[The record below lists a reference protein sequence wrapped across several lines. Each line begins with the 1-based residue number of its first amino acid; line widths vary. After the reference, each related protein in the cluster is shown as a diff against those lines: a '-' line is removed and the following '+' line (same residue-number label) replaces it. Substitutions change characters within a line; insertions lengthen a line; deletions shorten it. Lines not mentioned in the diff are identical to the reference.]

1 MKSVGILSMQEVP
14 NYGSFLQAY
23 ALRRMVEAV
32 GVSKCSF
39 IGIERGDALVKP
51 PVVTLT
57 KPQRIARKLS
67 RLYREGLPFILK
79 SRELAADYY
88 NSFTDNIA
96 FLPPAKASDEFD
108 VAVIGS
114 DEVFNCCQPSWWGF
128 TEQLFGKV
136 KNAHK
141 VITYAASF
149 GHTTLDDLNTYGV
162 SQIVARNLRGIA
174 SISVR
179 DENSALIVEKLTDR
193 KPQMHIDPVLAYGYS
208 AEIDAYTSAPL
219 DKDYIVVYSYG
230 NRITDKEEAAAIRRY
245 AKTHKKK
252 LVAIMGLYPWCDVL
266 VAPKSPFEVL
276 RWFKY
281 ASGVVTDTFHG
292 TIFSAIT
299 HRPFVTLIRESN
311 KNKLTSLLETI
322 GQEQR
327 QLIAPAFLSNVM
339 DVPINFK
346 SMDER
351 LSVLRT
357 KSYEYLRENV

>member
-1 MKSVGILSMQEVP
+1 MQEVP

-32 GVSKCSF
+32 GATKCSF
-39 IGIERGDALVKP
+39 IGIERGDSLVEP
-51 PVVTLT
+51 PVVAQTNA
-57 KPQRIARKLS
+57 QRFAKKLS

-79 SRELAADYY
+79 SKKLAADYY

-96 FLPPAKASDEFD
+96 FLPPADASDEFD

-128 TEQLFGKV
+128 TEQLFGNV
-136 KNAHK
+136 KNAKK

-149 GHTTLDDLNTYGV
+149 GHTTLDDLNAYGV
-162 SQIVARNLRGIA
+162 SQIVARDLSGIA

-179 DENSALIVEKLTDR
+179 DDNSALIVEKLTHR
-193 KPQMHIDPVLAYGYS
+193 KPLIHIDPVLAYGYS
-208 AEIDAYTSAPL
+208 AEIDSYTSAPL

-230 NRITDKEEAAAIRRY
+230 NRITDKEEVAAIRRY

-252 LVAIMGLYPWCDVL
+252 LVALMGLYPWCDVL
-266 VAPKSPFEVL
+266 VAPRSPFEVL

-311 KNKLTSLLETI
+311 KNKLTSLLATI
-322 GQEQR
+322 GLVSRE
-327 QLIAPAFLSNVM
+327 LSSPALLPAVMEAPVDFQQM
-339 DVPINFK
+339 DN
-346 SMDER
+346 R
-351 LSVLRT
+351 LSFLRAQ
-357 KSYEYLRENV
+357 SYAYLHDNI